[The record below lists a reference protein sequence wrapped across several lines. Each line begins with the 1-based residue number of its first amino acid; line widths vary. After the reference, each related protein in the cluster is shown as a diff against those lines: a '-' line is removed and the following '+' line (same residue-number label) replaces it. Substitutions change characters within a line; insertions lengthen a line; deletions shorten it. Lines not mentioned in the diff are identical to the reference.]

1 MKMVYLFEKV
11 EVAGTLGR
19 GKNIARVGCHYGVK
33 KQMIVLIREMSFGP
47 FLQNMKRAFVYD
59 WKM

>member
-33 KQMIVLIREMSFGP
+33 KQMIVLIREMSF
-47 FLQNMKRAFVYD
+47 
-59 WKM
+59 